1 MRTKFI
7 RGKTMFLWA
16 IFTFTGL
23 FAIAQSNFSI
33 NGTVKDVNGMSLTG
47 VNVVFQGANIGTI
60 TDIDGN
66 YELTGSLPAGE
77 YNLVFTYVGYVK
89 YESNVTLSASKFNK
103 SIDVIMMEE
112 ALALDEVVVTGS
124 TINAKRRQLGNSI
137 TSIKADQ
144 LSNSGTANALAT
156 LQGRVPG
163 ARITQTSGDP
173 AGGININLR
182 GVNSIS
188 GSSDPLYVID
198 GVIVSNSATAVT
210 QTGTP
215 AGEANIGTPRLADI
229 NPNDIESINVING
242 AAAAAVYGSRAAN
255 GVVLI
260 TTKRG
265 VSGKPKISAGAS
277 LVVNQLRKK
286 VYISTYG
293 KQFGFETLR
302 LGNITGISA
311 AQQAANPNV
320 TVQEIIRDGAKANL
334 ATNLVDVTRYDYQD
348 HIFQNGIGSD
358 NFINITG
365 GNDKTKYF
373 AGASFMKNG
382 GIVKNTDFSRIA
394 LRLNLDQQL
403 TKWATLG
410 FGINTVR
417 SYGKELPNG
426 NVFWSPVNS
435 VNITNNIWD
444 ITERDA
450 NGNLKAVEPTR
461 VNPLSVIETFD
472 FNQNVNRTI
481 SNVKLSIYPIEGLQL
496 DIITGLDAFT
506 QVGTQYIPQYPYSGV
521 APTFLASG
529 YASVAT
535 NTSFQYNTDIN
546 LSYNRDFGDLS
557 SNTVVG
563 YNYQNSRVDYQAS
576 RGENIAPGFESIA
589 GSPTPLTGYGLSRYW
604 IDGYFGQQT
613 FGFKNQ
619 IFLTGAA
626 RVDNSSIFSSSQRN
640 QLYSKASLSWLVSE
654 LGFWKNGGLNKFWN
668 TAKLRTSYGEA
679 GGVTAI
685 GPYDRFNLISS
696 VTYIGKN
703 TLVPN
708 TQLAFENIAPE
719 RTREIE
725 FGADLGFLKNRLMLG
740 FTYYDQKVF
749 DLLVSK
755 QLAPSE
761 GGTSRLENVGE
772 MENKGIELSLNYDV
786 IKSSNFEWNL
796 YGVYG
801 QNKNVVTKLGSP
813 TVALST
819 VTGAPSFLIE
829 GEAASIFYGTYFAT
843 DADGNTIKN
852 QWGLE
857 QTEKGTA
864 VNYKAGDEIP
874 EGSYVLGGVLY
885 TPKRDA
891 NGMPTGVAL
900 RKVIGDPNPDF
911 TLSLGSDFR
920 WKKLSF
926 GFLLDGVYGADVF
939 NADKRT
945 RQGVGIGDY
954 SEKELKGELP
964 RGYIHSIYPIE
975 EWRVEDGTFTK
986 IREVSLGYKLPDNL
1000 IKGMEDITLTITG
1013 RNLYSFDT
1021 YDGYDPETN
1030 AGGVSDRLRG
1040 IDFGNIPIPRSFQFS
1055 LKGSF

>member
-1 MRTKFI
+1 MQPRFI
-7 RGKTMFLWA
+7 RCKTLLFWA
-16 IFTFTGL
+16 IMTFTGL
-23 FAIAQSNFSI
+23 LATAQSNFMI
-33 NGTVKDVNGMSLTG
+33 KGTVKDGRGAPLIG
-47 VNVVFQGANIGTI
+47 VNVVLQDVNIGTI

-66 YELTGSLPAGE
+66 YELSGTLPAGD
-77 YNLVFTYVGYVK
+77 YKLAFTYVGYVK
-89 YESNVTLSASKFNK
+89 FESNVSLTAGRISKTV
-103 SIDVIMMEE
+103 DVIMMEE

-124 TINAKRRQLGNSI
+124 TLNAKRRQLGNSI

-144 LSNSGTANALAT
+144 ISNAGSTDALAS
-156 LQGRVPG
+156 LQGKVPG

-210 QTGTP
+210 QTGNP

-265 VSGKPKISAGAS
+265 FAGKPKITAGS
-277 LVVNQLRKK
+277 TLVVNQLRKK

-302 LGNITGISA
+302 LGNITGITA
-311 AQQAANPNV
+311 AQQTANPNV
-320 TVQEIIRDGAKANL
+320 TVQEIIRDGAKVNL

-348 HIFQNGIGSD
+348 QVYQNGIGSD
-358 NFINITG
+358 NYVNITG

-403 TKWATLG
+403 TSWASVG

-417 SYGKELPNG
+417 SYGSELPNG

-435 VNITNNIWD
+435 INITNNIWD
-444 ITERDA
+444 ITQRDA

-461 VNPLSVIETFD
+461 VNPLSVVETFD
-472 FNQNVNRTI
+472 IRQNVNRTI
-481 SNVKLSIYPIEGLQL
+481 SNIKLSLFPLEGLQL
-496 DIITGLDAFT
+496 DIITGLDAFS
-506 QVGTQYIPQYPYSGV
+506 QVGTQFIPQYPYAGV
-521 APTFLASG
+521 NPAFLASG
-529 YASVAT
+529 YASTAT
-535 NTSFQYNTDIN
+535 NTSFLYNTDIN

-563 YNYQNSRVDYQAS
+563 YNYQNSRVDYQVS
-576 RGENIAPGFESIA
+576 RGENIAPGFQSVA
-589 GSPTPLTGYGLSRYW
+589 GSPTPLTGYALSRYW

-613 FGFKNQ
+613 IGFKNQ

-626 RVDNSSIFSSSQRN
+626 RVDNASIFSSSQRN
-640 QLYSKASLSWLVSE
+640 QLYTKASLSWLISE
-654 LGFWKNGGLNKFWN
+654 LGFWKNGGLGNFWN
-668 TAKLRTSYGEA
+668 TAKLRASFGEA

-703 TLVPN
+703 TLVPT
-708 TQLAFENIAPE
+708 TQLAFENVAPE

-725 FGADLGFLKNRLMLG
+725 FGADLGFFKNRLGLG
-740 FTYYDQKVF
+740 VTYYIQNVF

-755 QLAPSE
+755 QIAPSE

-786 IKSSNFEWNL
+786 LKSKDFEWNIFGL
-796 YGVYG
+796 YSR
-801 QNKNVVTKLGSP
+801 NKNIITKLGSP

-829 GEAASIFYGTYFAT
+829 GQPASIFYGTYFAVGP
-843 DADGNTIKN
+843 DGNTIKN

-864 VNYKAGDEIP
+864 VNYKAGDAIP

-911 TLSLGSDFR
+911 IMSLGSGFR
-920 WKKLSF
+920 WKKLTF

-939 NADKRT
+939 NADRRT

-975 EWRVEDGTFTK
+975 EWRVEDGSFTK
-986 IREVSLGYKLPDNL
+986 VREVSLGYQLPNL
-1000 IKGMEDITLTITG
+1000 VKGIEGLTITITG
-1013 RNLYSFDT
+1013 RNLHSFDT

-1040 IDFGNIPIPRSFQFS
+1040 IDFGNVPIPRSFQFS